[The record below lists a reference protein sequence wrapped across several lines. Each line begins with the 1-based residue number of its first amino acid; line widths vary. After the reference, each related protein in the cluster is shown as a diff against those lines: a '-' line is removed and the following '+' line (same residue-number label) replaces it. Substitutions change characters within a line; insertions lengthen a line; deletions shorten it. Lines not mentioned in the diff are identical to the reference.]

1 MGHGGWGRV
10 LHVHCSIGSSPSLI
24 VALLLSSAAGGGSP
38 LDFSRLEEEQVNNRE
53 RAC

>member
-1 MGHGGWGRV
+1 MGGGAWGGV

-24 VALLLSSAAGGGSP
+24 VALLLPGAAGGSP
-38 LDFSRLEEEQVNNRE
+38 LDFSRLEEEEQVNNRG